1 MDITSIPYIPRYK
14 SKLMELVIIIGTR
27 VNQEDILE
35 SVYNESKVESRKK
48 ISSFL
53 EDESYVMQNKMP
65 GIEDTGFVRYCL
77 IYLIIQ
83 KILPYTLD
91 LDYYISVFAV
101 KTVYTMGSIEASD
114 ILFIYM

>member
-14 SKLMELVIIIGTR
+14 SKSMELVIIIGTR

-35 SVYNESKVESRKK
+35 SVYNESQVESRKK

-65 GIEDTGFVRYCL
+65 RIEDTGFVRYYSICF
-77 IYLIIQ
+77 II
-83 KILPYTLD
+83 
-91 LDYYISVFAV
+91 
-101 KTVYTMGSIEASD
+101 
-114 ILFIYM
+114 